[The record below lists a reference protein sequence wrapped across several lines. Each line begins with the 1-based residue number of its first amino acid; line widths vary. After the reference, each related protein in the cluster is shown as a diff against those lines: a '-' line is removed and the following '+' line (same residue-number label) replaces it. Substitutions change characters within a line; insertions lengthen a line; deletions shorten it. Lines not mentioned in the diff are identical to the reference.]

1 VNRPLAAVAVLLCAG
16 GCATLPTPPPV
27 PDDDWPARVAALQSL
42 DAWTLKG
49 RLGVAA
55 GEKGFSG
62 GLAWTQAGD
71 QAEVV
76 LSGPMGGEA
85 LAIRVE
91 GTALSVTLRGET
103 YAGDEAQ
110 RLIEERIGA
119 GRALPVAELR
129 YWLVGAPAPELP
141 YEKTLGEDRRLAS
154 LAQSGWQ
161 IRYPAYRVA
170 DGPGLP
176 ARIEMTTEGLRLRVV
191 ASGWELPP

>member
-1 VNRPLAAVAVLLCAG
+1 VKRRLAVVAVLLCAG
-16 GCATLPTPPPV
+16 GCATLPAPSPV
-27 PDDDWPARVAALQSL
+27 PDDEWPARVAALQAL
-42 DAWTLKG
+42 DAWMLKG

-55 GEKGFSG
+55 GDNGFSG
-62 GLAWTQAGD
+62 GLAWTQSGGRS
-71 QAEVV
+71 EVV

-91 GTALSVTLRGET
+91 GDALRVTLRGET
-103 YAGDEAQ
+103 YAGEDAQ

-141 YEKTLGEDRRLAS
+141 YEKTLGDDRRLAS

-161 IRYPAYRVA
+161 IRYPAYRAA

-176 ARIEMTTEGLRLRVV
+176 ARIEMTTEGLRLRVAV
-191 ASGWELPP
+191 TDWRLP